1 MRYTAAPRRWHPGVV
16 GLIFRLVELL
26 LVLLPVVG
34 AIVAV
39 TRGISAARR
48 RDDDGHAP
56 THEAIPA
63 GQPAGNTAGGQAVQ
77 WRTITR
83 VLDEHRRT
91 DDRWLSYE
99 LDAAK
104 LLDFPLIT
112 DMRDPLTT
120 RFHGAKFR
128 ADLLRP
134 RVAEDLLDDR
144 DAAREYLDA
153 VEQYVTAFNAA
164 EAEAIRRRRND
175 FSQGDQQ
182 RIARAQSLLRV
193 ASDPS
198 ATAQERGQA
207 YALATK
213 ELDGLLVLPDRTRLT
228 IERGVAGEIDG

>member
-1 MRYTAAPRRWHPGVV
+1 M
-16 GLIFRLVELL
+16 GLIFRLLELL
-26 LVLLPVVG
+26 LVLVPLAG
-34 AIVAV
+34 AIVAI
-39 TRGISAARR
+39 TKGISAVRG
-48 RDDDGHAP
+48 RDDGTRPP

-63 GQPAGNTAGGQAVQ
+63 SQPQPNTAASQAAQ

-83 VLDEHRRT
+83 VLDEHRRP

-99 LDAAK
+99 VDVAK

-112 DMRDPLTT
+112 DMREPPTT

-134 RVAEDLLDDR
+134 RVAEDLLDDW
-144 DAAREYLDA
+144 DVAREYLDA
-153 VEQYVTAFNAA
+153 VEQYVTTFNAA
-164 EAEAIRRRRND
+164 EAEAIRRRRSS
-175 FSQGDQQ
+175 FSQSDQQ
-182 RIARAQSLLRV
+182 RLARAQSLLRV
-193 ASDPS
+193 ALDPS

-213 ELDGLLVLPDRTRLT
+213 ELDGLLVLPDRTRLA

>member
-1 MRYTAAPRRWHPGVV
+1 V
-16 GLIFRLVELL
+16 GLIFRLLELL
-26 LVLLPVVG
+26 LVLVPLVG
-34 AIVAV
+34 AIVAI
-39 TRGISAARR
+39 TKGISAVRG
-48 RDDDGHAP
+48 RDDGTRAP

-63 GQPAGNTAGGQAVQ
+63 SQPQPNTAASQAAQ

-99 LDAAK
+99 VDVAK

-112 DMRDPLTT
+112 DMREPLTT

-134 RVAEDLLDDR
+134 RVAEDLLDDW
-144 DAAREYLDA
+144 DVAREYLDA
-153 VEQYVTAFNAA
+153 VEQYVTTFNAA
-164 EAEAIRRRRND
+164 EAEAIRRRRSS
-175 FSQGDQQ
+175 FSQSDQQ
-182 RIARAQSLLRV
+182 RLARAQSLLRV
-193 ASDPS
+193 ALDPS

-213 ELDGLLVLPDRTRLT
+213 ELDGLLVLPDRTRLA